1 MKENETK
8 TQNNN
13 NETQSKGKS
22 IFRTI
27 LNTIINILIVFV
39 LIVSVV
45 IATLALTSKST
56 GISTMFGYTIQ
67 PIQSDSMKGGSPDGY
82 PSGDFGKGDLMIAK
96 ATDFKNNAEYE
107 KGDIVTF
114 VSKDTDGNQKL
125 IVHRIVDVANDENG
139 SKRYQTQG
147 DNREASPAP
156 DQKKRAEYLNATEIG
171 SVFYSSSYQGKILKG
186 WGSVLDF
193 IQSQKGFFF
202 VVLLPMIAFFMYAVI
217 RVVISSMNYKKA
229 KADEEKEEAV
239 KAAVA
244 AALASKD
251 EDTEPVKTD
260 GGSAPVEPAN
270 AEAEAKPQDQP
281 AEQDVKMTAEELEQ
295 FKKFQ
300 EFQKMQQASEQA
312 EQKNA
317 KTEE

>member
-8 TQNNN
+8 TQNK
-13 NETQSKGKS
+13 EQSKGKS
-22 IFRTI
+22 VFKTI
-27 LNTIINILIVFV
+27 LNTIINILIVLV
-39 LIVSVV
+39 LIVSVI

-96 ATDFKNNAEYE
+96 ATDFDSHAEYE

-114 VSKDTDGNQKL
+114 VSQDTDGKQML

-147 DNREASPAP
+147 DNRTTSPAP
-156 DQKKRAEYLNATEIG
+156 DQQDKTEYLNASDIG
-171 SVFYSSSYQGKILKG
+171 SIYYSSSYQGKILQG
-186 WGSVLDF
+186 WGSFLDY
-193 IQSQKGFFF
+193 IQTQQGFFF
-202 VVLLPMIAFFMYAVI
+202 VVLLPMIIFFMYAVI

-229 KADEEKEEAV
+229 KADEDKEAAV

-244 AALASKD
+244 AALASQD
-251 EDTEPVKTD
+251 GVAEQGQPDGEPV
-260 GGSAPVEPAN
+260 ANEPAD
-270 AEAEAKPQDQP
+270 AETEAKPQDQP

-312 EQKNA
+312 EQKDA
-317 KTEE
+317 KPEE